1 MAIQKSIGTV
11 IDALDRCY
19 TGGKKGAEKC
29 DGCPYKELGKRN
41 ECYIEVVNDARIML
55 KGVQKWLEGDN
66 EEGSV

>member
-1 MAIQKSIGTV
+1 MVKSIGIV

-29 DGCPYKELGKRN
+29 DGCPYKEIGKRH

-66 EEGSV
+66 EEGSL